1 MGRWV
6 RSCLQ
11 SMLKMVN
18 SVIGLLGMGMIMY
31 SMWMFRSWYKQFDG
45 FPSSFD
51 SSPPWFI
58 YIFFGLGIFHCLITC
73 AGLIAAETVNI
84 HCLSCYMSF
93 VFLLIVSESAITA
106 DIYLNKNWE
115 EVCISLND
123 SFVGFSF
130 LFCALHISCFILSL
144 HQDFPEDPTGKFDE
158 LKKFVRSN
166 QEMCKWIGLLI
177 VAAQA
182 LSIILAMVLKVLG
195 PNIETDYDSDD
206 DYIPARL
213 PLLRNQSQ
221 PNLTLKNYSWNVK
234 L

>member
-1 MGRWV
+1 MGSWV

-11 SMLKMVN
+11 SVLKMVN

-31 SMWMFRSWYKQFDG
+31 SMWMFRSWYKHFDG

-58 YIFFGLGIFHCLITC
+58 YTFLGLGIFHCLITC

-93 VFLLIVSESAITA
+93 VFLLILSESAITA

-115 EVCISLND
+115 E
-123 SFVGFSF
+123 
-130 LFCALHISCFILSL
+130 
-144 HQDFPEDPTGKFDE
+144 DFPEDPTGKFDE

-195 PNIETDYDSDD
+195 PDIETDYDSDD

-221 PNLTLKNYSWNVK
+221 TAQPNLTLKNDSWNVK